1 MNEIKNIIQSC
12 IRQEIEALKHLSKTI
27 DETDILFVKTIACCK
42 GNIIITGIGK
52 SYAVGRKIAGTLSSI
67 GMPAISVSTTDMLH
81 GNIGMLRKDDILLL
95 ISNSGETKE
104 IIELAEHLQSIGN
117 YTIFSITGN
126 SKSTLAKI
134 SQLTK
139 EIKVQEAGP
148 FSIIPT
154 SSTTAVMAYGDA
166 LAVALAHINGL
177 SPEEFGQYHP
187 GGRIGKKFNK
197 IQ

>member
-12 IRQEIEALKHLSKTI
+12 IRQEIEALKQLTKTI

-154 SSTTAVMAYGDA
+154 SSTTAVIAYGDA

-177 SPEEFGQYHP
+177 SPEDFGQYHP

>member
-12 IRQEIEALKHLSKTI
+12 IRQEIEALKQLTKTI
-27 DETDILFVKTIACCK
+27 DETDVLFVKTIACCK

-81 GNIGMLRKDDILLL
+81 GNIGMLQKDDILLL

>member
-42 GNIIITGIGK
+42 GKIIITGIGK

-166 LAVALAHINGL
+166 LAVALAYINGL

>member
-12 IRQEIEALKHLSKTI
+12 IRQEIEALKQLTKTI

-154 SSTTAVMAYGDA
+154 SSTTAVMAFGDA
-166 LAVALAHINGL
+166 LAVTLAHINGL